1 MKLDRIKSI
10 YVELGKYSIELNKDP
25 RSLGPVYLNDL
36 IATCRNFLNSVSRVQ
51 LEVHQEKQY
60 LSRALRATE
69 AAFQVSFD
77 DLLANDERVRR
88 LPSIEDRKATA
99 SVFLRD
105 QRNNIDNL
113 KAELQDVDFVEKA
126 IRHTHRELT
135 ATMSEIKL
143 QRSLIRD
150 EIDTGA
156 MYGDERIHSPG
167 GRGGPVAEVDDGLDT
182 DELTRLL
189 DGAGEEALV
198 SEDAPEEA
206 VLEVTAT
213 EPPHLEAP
221 AEPVEAPAETAAP
234 PVETPPAA
242 IELSESDEAAVV
254 AFLEGGEKTAPPL
267 EDDYSDVF
275 DNL

>member
-1 MKLDRIKSI
+1 VKLDRIKSI
-10 YVELGKYSIELNKDP
+10 YTELEKYSIELNSDP

-36 IATCRNFLNSVSRVQ
+36 IATTRNFLNSVSRIQ

-60 LSRALRATE
+60 LSRALRAAE

-105 QRNNIDNL
+105 QRNTIDNL
-113 KAELQDVDFVEKA
+113 KAELQDVEFVEKA

-135 ATMSEIKL
+135 STMSEIKL

-156 MYGDERIHSPG
+156 MYGDERIQGPD
-167 GRGGPVAEVDDGLDT
+167 GRGGPVPEIKDLDT
-182 DELTRLL
+182 EELARIL
-189 DGAGEEALV
+189 DGASGEEEDPSVKEAPVVVPVVTTAIVAPFEVTQVTSVPLA
-198 SEDAPEEA
+198 SEDQ
-206 VLEVTAT
+206 
-213 EPPHLEAP
+213 
-221 AEPVEAPAETAAP
+221 
-234 PVETPPAA
+234 A
-242 IELSESDEAAVV
+242 IT
-254 AFLEGGEKTAPPL
+254 AFLAGGTKQIPPSI
-267 EDDYSDVF
+267 DDFADVF
-275 DNL
+275 ENL